1 MKPLR
6 VLIGTVMVLA
16 LVGSLALL
24 FLSNPVWKWGAAI
37 IALCFGT
44 AALAKGVYL
53 GLDNLR
59 GKFHVILGFG
69 AIALTAAITT
79 TLVSSTPGLVFGLHY
94 LARFVF
100 IVSVAMMLLGL
111 IRQGYT
117 LSTLEWIQMLIV
129 FVVLAG
135 IGLWLFY
142 GLYAGANLLMSI
154 LVYASLFI
162 MLETL
167 FVVRIYLG
175 SNLGARWTFGAVSV
189 LCITLGDMSMAYA
202 MTSGLPAWEIVQY
215 LGWCSI
221 SFIMCIISLMFD

>member
-6 VLIGTVMVLA
+6 FLIGIVMVLS
-16 LVGSLALL
+16 LVGSLGLL

-37 IALCFGT
+37 LALCFGA

-59 GKFHVILGFG
+59 GKFHIILGSG
-69 AIALTAAITT
+69 AIALTAAITM

-94 LARFVF
+94 LARFIF

-111 IRQGYT
+111 IKQGYS
-117 LSTLEWIQMLIV
+117 LSTFEWIQMLVV
-129 FVVLAG
+129 FAILAG

-142 GLYAGANLLMSI
+142 GLYAGATLLMSI

-167 FVVRIYLG
+167 LVVRIYLG
-175 SNLGARWTFGAVSV
+175 SNLGIRWTLGAVSV
-189 LCITLGDMSMAYA
+189 LCITLGDMAMAYA
-202 MTSGLPAWEIVQY
+202 TTSDLPAWEIVQY

-221 SFIMCIISLMFD
+221 SFIMCSISLMFD